1 MCDKVACPECGKKYK
16 SLGQHWHHSPD
27 HRPSF
32 TDHQREIIT
41 GLMMGDGCINKG
53 SNNPI
58 LQVNMTSPNYLEHL
72 DEQFGCLATGVKLRT
87 TAAENA
93 KTARDCGLDSNAK
106 EENYSDQY
114 LLTSRT
120 HPDLQ
125 EFADWY
131 SSGNKVWPEDI
142 ELTPTVLKHWYC
154 GDGHLSNEKTSGC
167 IKIGMSNEVKNTN
180 KVDKMF
186 RNVGLP
192 APSNYNIQK
201 QQKSDNLYCI
211 AQFTAEQS
219 KQLCKYMGKPLPDFE
234 YKWPKKFH

>member
-72 DEQFGCLATGVKLRT
+72 DEQFGCLATGVKFRT

-93 KTARDCGLDSNAK
+93 KVARDGGLRPNAK
-106 EENYSDQY
+106 AENYSDQY
-114 LLTSRT
+114 IFRSRSL
-120 HPDLQ
+120 PELE

-131 SSGNKVWPEDI
+131 KTGKKMWPEDI

-154 GDGHLSNEKTSGC
+154 GDGNWNNSRYKSY
-167 IKIGMSNEVKNTN
+167 IRIGMSNEIDNTD
-180 KVDKMF
+180 KVDKIF
-186 RNVGLP
+186 TNAGLP
-192 APSNYNIQK
+192 APSNYDIYER
-201 QQKSDNLYCI
+201 KSGGQI
-211 AQFTAEQS
+211 GVAEFTVEQS
-219 KQLCKYMGKPLPDFE
+219 KQLWEYMGNPLPDFE
-234 YKWPKKFH
+234 YKWPEKFH